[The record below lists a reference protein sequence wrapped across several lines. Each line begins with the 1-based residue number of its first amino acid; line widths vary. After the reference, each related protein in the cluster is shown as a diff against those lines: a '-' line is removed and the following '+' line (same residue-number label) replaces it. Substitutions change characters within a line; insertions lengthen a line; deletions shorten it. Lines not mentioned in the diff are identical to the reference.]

1 MLDFKLYIVSYSNC
15 TLGDKNYNM
24 QIIIHADCIVSE
36 CNKNEFFG
44 LSCRREYICVKFE
57 KKKFEL
63 TSLNNVFWLP
73 TYTKQYSTLY

>member
-36 CNKNEFFG
+36 CNKNEF
-44 LSCRREYICVKFE
+44 SVCRVVENTFALNL
-57 KKKFEL
+57 KKKN
-63 TSLNNVFWLP
+63 LN
-73 TYTKQYSTLY
+73 